1 METNRWL
8 KDINSVRKDLE
19 NSSNMLKTANSLLK
33 NAENTVKSLRG
44 QLATEV
50 EKSVE
55 LAKSVQTANKSLMKQ
70 TAELGTETKLKNQYR
85 KYWEK
90 VKPFDMRGEDVKAGL
105 IFKWLLIK
113 LGLWRKKK

>member
-1 METNRWL
+1 
-8 KDINSVRKDLE
+8 
-19 NSSNMLKTANSLLK
+19 
-33 NAENTVKSLRG
+33 
-44 QLATEV
+44 
-50 EKSVE
+50 
-55 LAKSVQTANKSLMKQ
+55 
-70 TAELGTETKLKNQYR
+70 LGTETKLKNQYR